1 MTRARRVGALLLAL
15 AIGVIVGLSGAFVQA
30 HRFVWQADGR
40 YLTIPWGAVVVVVVL
55 LLLIRTA
62 GNLTGRRS
70 AAWLLL
76 AGWLASTLFLAT
88 ESSSGDLAVSSG
100 VRQWGYLFI
109 GVVFG
114 SALATFPPRKMSAE
128 RRNQAATTSV

>member
-1 MTRARRVGALLLAL
+1 MVRARRVGALLLAL
-15 AIGVIVGLSGAFVQA
+15 GVGVVVGLSGAFVQA
-30 HRFVWQADGR
+30 HRFVWLLDGR
-40 YLTIPWGAVVVVVVL
+40 YVVVPWGATVVVVVL

-100 VRQWGYLFI
+100 LRQWGYLFV

-114 SALATFPPRKMSAE
+114 SALATFPPRKPSSAAG
-128 RRNQAATTSV
+128 NQPQVTDV